1 MGNCKCPKAT
11 TLTDIPMQ
19 NCDVDL
25 EQLQKFG
32 FQRDGFK
39 FNNTLVSPEVPTDI
53 TKKADWLVLKSATD
67 DTKVVF
73 TPLIGG
79 DPVITSGDPILN
91 GGGDNSTLNG
101 VEELLGTNPSTFTG
115 VFKSLSSTV
124 KKALSELECETNLV
138 VFPINQNGKI
148 IANKIAEGIY
158 TGFPIQGFHITDR
171 TNNGFGTK
179 DTFRV
184 RFTLPA
190 RWDDNLVILDP
201 ENGFRPL
208 VDL

>member
-1 MGNCKCPKAT
+1 MANCKCPKAT
-11 TLTDIPMQ
+11 TLTDIPTQ
-19 NCDVDL
+19 DCDVDL

-32 FQRDGFK
+32 FQREGFV
-39 FNNTLVSPEVPTDI
+39 FDNTLVKPEVPMDI
-53 TKKADWLVLKSATD
+53 TKKADWLLLKSATD

-79 DPVITSGDPILN
+79 DPIITAGEPILN

-115 VFKSLSSTV
+115 LFKSLSSEV
-124 KKALSELECETNLV
+124 KTAMEDLSCEKLV

-148 IANKIAEGIY
+148 IANKIAEGVY
-158 TGFPIQGFHITDR
+158 TGFPIQGFHISDR
-171 TNNGFGTK
+171 NNNGFGTK
-179 DTFRV
+179 DTFAV

-190 RWDDNLVILDP
+190 RWDRNLVLLDP
-201 ENGFRPL
+201 ETGFRPL